1 MANNETIIDRQDA
14 SIRRMRDDVRDYGL
28 VSKWLSDERV
38 LEFVYGRDNSYDLDR
53 VRKKYEPRVR
63 GEGPVVPCMMLYG
76 GQPIGLM
83 QFYRVLDGK
92 EYDIENVEGVYGVD
106 LFIGEPELWDQGI
119 GTKTLSAL
127 IDYLFGELGALRV
140 VIDPRVS
147 NARAIRC
154 YERCGFS
161 KIKVL
166 PEHELHE
173 GAYWDAWLMS
183 IERAKWISRRPKT
196 EIL

>member
-1 MANNETIIDRQDA
+1 M
-14 SIRRMRDDVRDYGL
+14 
-28 VSKWLSDERV
+28 
-38 LEFVYGRDNSYDLDR
+38 
-53 VRKKYEPRVR
+53 
-63 GEGPVVPCMMLYG
+63 PCMMLSE
-76 GQPIGLM
+76 GQPVGFT
-83 QFYRVLDGK
+83 QFYRVLDGE

-106 LFIGEPELWDQGI
+106 LFIGEPQLWNQGI

-127 IDYLFGELGALRV
+127 VDYLFGELGALRV

-147 NARAIRC
+147 NARAVRS

-166 PEHELHE
+166 SEHEVHE
-173 GAYWDAWLMS
+173 GTYWDAWLMS
-183 IERAKWISRRPKT
+183 IERAKWIGRRPKT

>member
-1 MANNETIIDRQDA
+1 MANTETIIDRQDA
-14 SIRRMRDDVRDYGL
+14 SIRRMRDDIRDYRL

-38 LEFVYGRDNSYDLDR
+38 LEFVYGRDNAYDLDR
-53 VRKKYEPRVR
+53 TRQKYGPRVR
-63 GEGPVVPCMMLYG
+63 GEGPVVPCILVHRSR
-76 GQPIGLM
+76 PIGFV

-92 EYDIENVEGVYGVD
+92 EYDIDDVEGVYGVD
-106 LFIGEPELWDQGI
+106 MFIGEPELWNQGI

-127 IDYLFGELGALRV
+127 IDYLFGDLGALRV

-154 YERCGFS
+154 YERCGFGR
-161 KIKVL
+161 IKVL

-173 GAYWDAWLMS
+173 GAYCDAWLMS
-183 IERAKWISRRPKT
+183 IERT
-196 EIL
+196 EWMR

>member
-1 MANNETIIDRQDA
+1 
-14 SIRRMRDDVRDYGL
+14 
-28 VSKWLSDERV
+28 
-38 LEFVYGRDNSYDLDR
+38 
-53 VRKKYEPRVR
+53 
-63 GEGPVVPCMMLYG
+63 
-76 GQPIGLM
+76 M
-83 QFYRVLDGK
+83 Q
-92 EYDIENVEGVYGVD
+92 GVYGVD

-127 IDYLFGELGALRV
+127 IGYLFGELGALRV

-161 KIKVL
+161 KIKIL

-173 GAYWDAWLMS
+173 GIHRDAWLMS
-183 IERAKWISRRPKT
+183 VERAKWISRRPKT